1 MVLVAAAEALVEAM
15 AEAVELAEL
24 LMGFAEVVE
33 LIGTTVLV
41 AVGAADDPPQF
52 HQPPDAVT
60 VTVCVSSTTLV
71 TMYLLSNNG
80 VANAIEAR
88 SGTAKLRLFIVS
100 CKTIVSRTA
109 ILCGKTHV
117 GKSLVN
123 VWVYKNSLR
132 RTRNEMRF
140 DRRNLEHLKC
150 SKE

>member
-1 MVLVAAAEALVEAM
+1 MAAAEALVEAM

-33 LIGTTVLV
+33 LTGTTVLV
-41 AVGAADDPPQF
+41 AVGVADDPPQF

-88 SGTAKLRLFIVS
+88 SGIAKLRLFMVS

-109 ILCGKTHV
+109 ILCGKTHF
-117 GKSLVN
+117 GKP
-123 VWVYKNSLR
+123 W
-132 RTRNEMRF
+132 
-140 DRRNLEHLKC
+140 
-150 SKE
+150 

>member
-1 MVLVAAAEALVEAM
+1 MAAAEALVEAT

-33 LIGTTVLV
+33 LTGTTVLV
-41 AVGAADDPPQF
+41 TVGAADDPPQF

-88 SGTAKLRLFIVS
+88 SGIAKLRLFIVS
-100 CKTIVSRTA
+100 CSTIVSRTA
-109 ILCGKTHV
+109 TLCSKTHV

-123 VWVYKNSLR
+123 VWVYESLVR
-132 RTRNEMRF
+132 GMRNEMRSN
-140 DRRNLEHLKC
+140 RRNFEDLKC